1 MYEVTRYKEYFKLNK
16 GNCEGTYEMTS
27 LEKAESYKTLK
38 RMEYIR
44 KLADNKDR
52 AEREDVENRGICP
65 YCHIVLPLSGECD
78 VCGYTKP
85 VTKLNI
91 SPDFQSRL
99 AKVKASFT
107 K

>member
-27 LEKAESYKTLK
+27 LEKSESRKLVK

-44 KLADNKDR
+44 KLADDKDR
-52 AEREDVENRGICP
+52 AEREDVENRGMCP
-65 YCHIVLPLSGECD
+65 HCHIVLPLSGECD
-78 VCGYTKP
+78 ICGYTKP
-85 VTKLNI
+85 TAKLNI

-99 AKVKASFT
+99 AKVKAGFT

>member
-44 KLADNKDR
+44 KLADDKD
-52 AEREDVENRGICP
+52 
-65 YCHIVLPLSGECD
+65 
-78 VCGYTKP
+78 
-85 VTKLNI
+85 
-91 SPDFQSRL
+91 
-99 AKVKASFT
+99 
-107 K
+107 